1 MKDLSSKLPETK
13 VLEGK
18 LSDMMHLQPSIQKT
32 LIKLNHLT
40 TMPEKS
46 LVESKMSAT
55 KAAVKA
61 IEKATDGVS
70 KSSLKALTKSS
81 ASSENSSSK
90 EVGKALKKIEKIQG
104 KVDKADKKESKSD
117 TAKEIKAAIKD
128 IADTTSDALAIKS
141 STVEGEENNVK
152 NLVSSRTCKPGEDEV
167 FDNCVAAPVKREWN
181 DVDQGDIK
189 DNNKNMNNA

>member
-46 LVESKMSAT
+46 TVDSKMSAT

-70 KSSLKALTKSS
+70 KSSLKALTKST

-90 EVGKALKKIEKIQG
+90 EVGKALKKIEKI
-104 KVDKADKKESKSD
+104 
-117 TAKEIKAAIKD
+117 
-128 IADTTSDALAIKS
+128 
-141 STVEGEENNVK
+141 
-152 NLVSSRTCKPGEDEV
+152 
-167 FDNCVAAPVKREWN
+167 
-181 DVDQGDIK
+181 
-189 DNNKNMNNA
+189 